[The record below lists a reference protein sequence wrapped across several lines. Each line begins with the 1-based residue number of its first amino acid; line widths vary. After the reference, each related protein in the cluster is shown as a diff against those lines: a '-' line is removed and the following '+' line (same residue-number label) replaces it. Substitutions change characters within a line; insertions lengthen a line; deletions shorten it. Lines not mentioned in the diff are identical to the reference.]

1 MDSFALL
8 RDVVIALGAAL
19 TLGLLLAR
27 LGQSA
32 LVGFLLAGVL
42 IGPYGL
48 ALVRNVGAIRTMAEL
63 GVALLLFTI
72 GLELPWRRL
81 RALGTRGAGAGV
93 LQIVLTGAAA
103 TLIGR
108 AVGLPLPASAAVGL
122 IIALSSTAVVF
133 RVLADRAEIDSVSG
147 RVTVGILLIQDIAVI
162 PMLLAVPF
170 LAGVGAGSGVHR
182 DLILTLVRA
191 VLLIAAVFVVSRTA
205 LRAFLRM
212 AAGTRNRELLVILAV
227 TYCLAATWAADA
239 LGLSPIF
246 GAFVAGM
253 VLAETNFANQVRAD
267 VGSLRAGFLALF
279 FVSIG
284 MLADTGLLAGNALP
298 VAALILA
305 IVAGKVLI
313 AGMVVRS
320 LGSATRTG
328 VLTGLALG
336 NIGELSFVVAEVA
349 LGHQVITPD
358 LFNLLV
364 SSSVVTLL
372 LAPYLIGSAPRL
384 AGLFDRGVPSR
395 PGPTSED
402 GRSEEEPSGHV
413 IVVGFGPTG
422 SRVVSALEEVGTP
435 YLVLELNPQAV
446 KEGRAAGM
454 KIEFGDASHGE
465 VLWEAGIRTAMALV
479 VTVPEPR
486 AAAAIVSAARTL
498 RSDLPV
504 LARARYARYSRLLA
518 ESGADAVLSEEDMMG
533 TRLAATTLRLVG
545 LVSEGVA
552 RVEMGSQGAG
562 GNDDPTR

>member
-1 MDSFALL
+1 MDTFSLL
-8 RDVVIALGAAL
+8 RDVVIVLGAAL
-19 TLGLLLAR
+19 TLGLLSAR
-27 LGQSA
+27 LGQNA

-42 IGPYGL
+42 VGPHGL
-48 ALVRNVGAIRTMAEL
+48 GLVRAVAEIHAMAEI

-72 GLELPWRRL
+72 GLELPWRRI

-103 TLIGR
+103 ALVVH
-108 AVGLPLPASAAVGL
+108 AVGLPLPASMALGL

-162 PMLLAVPF
+162 PVLLAVPF
-170 LAGVGAGSGVHR
+170 LAGVGAGAGVHW

-191 VLLIAAVFVVSRTA
+191 VLLIAAIFAVSRTA
-205 LRAFLRM
+205 LRAFLHI
-212 AAGTRNRELLVILAV
+212 GGGSRNRELLALLAV
-227 TYCLAATWAADA
+227 TYCLAATWAAHA
-239 LGLSPIF
+239 LGLSPIL
-246 GAFVAGM
+246 GAFAAGM
-253 VLAETNFANQVRAD
+253 VLAETDFASQVRAD

-284 MLADTGLLAGNALP
+284 MLADTELLVGNALP
-298 VAALILA
+298 VGALILA
-305 IVAGKVLI
+305 IVAGKVVI

-320 LGSATRTG
+320 LGFSPQTG

-349 LGHQVITPD
+349 LGYEVITPG

-364 SSSVVTLL
+364 SSSLVTLL
-372 LAPYLIGSAPRL
+372 LAPYLIASAPRL
-384 AGLFDRGVPSR
+384 AGLLYGRAPGR
-395 PGPTSED
+395 PRTSSTEN
-402 GRSEEEPSGHV
+402 GKPEEEPSGHV

-422 SRVVSALEEVGTP
+422 SRVISALTEVGTP
-435 YLVLELNPQAV
+435 YLVLERNPRAV

-454 KIEFGDASHGE
+454 RIKFGDASHGE
-465 VLWEAGIRTAMALV
+465 VLREAGIRTAMALV

-486 AAAAIVSAARTL
+486 MAAAIVRAARTF

-504 LARARYARYSRLLA
+504 LARARYARYAKMLA

-533 TRLAATTLRLVG
+533 NRLAAATLRLVG
-545 LVSEGVA
+545 LASEGVA
-552 RVEMGSQGAG
+552 RVEGA
-562 GNDDPTR
+562 RR

>member
-93 LQIVLTGAAA
+93 LQIVLTGSAA

-108 AVGLPLPASAAVGL
+108 AVGIPLPASTALGL

-162 PMLLAVPF
+162 PILLAVPF
-170 LAGVGAGSGVHR
+170 LAGVGAGSGAHW
-182 DLILTLVRA
+182 DLVLTLVRA
-191 VLLIAAVFVVSRTA
+191 VLLIAAIFIVSRTA
-205 LRAFLRM
+205 LRAFLHI
-212 AAGTRNRELLVILAV
+212 AAGTRNRELLVMLAV

-239 LGLSPIF
+239 LGLSPIL
-246 GAFVAGM
+246 GAFAAGM

-320 LGSATRTG
+320 LGFATQTG

-336 NIGELSFVVAEVA
+336 NIGELSFVVGEVA
-349 LGHQVITPD
+349 LGHQVITPG

-372 LAPYLIGSAPRL
+372 LTPYLIGSAPRL
-384 AGLFDRGVPSR
+384 AGLLSRGAPGR
-395 PGPTSED
+395 PRPTSAEN

-446 KEGRAAGM
+446 REGRAAGM
-454 KIEFGDASHGE
+454 KIQFGDASHGE

-486 AAAAIVSAARTL
+486 TAAAIVSAARTF

-504 LARARYARYSRLLA
+504 LARARYARYSKLLA

-552 RVEMGSQGAG
+552 RVEGA
-562 GNDDPTR
+562 PR

>member
-108 AVGLPLPASAAVGL
+108 AVGIPLPASTALGL

-162 PMLLAVPF
+162 PILLAVPF
-170 LAGVGAGSGVHR
+170 LAGVGAGSGAHW
-182 DLILTLVRA
+182 DLVLTLVRA
-191 VLLIAAVFVVSRTA
+191 VLLIAAIFIVSRTA
-205 LRAFLRM
+205 LRAFLHI
-212 AAGTRNRELLVILAV
+212 AAGTRNRELLVMLAV

-239 LGLSPIF
+239 LGLSPIL
-246 GAFVAGM
+246 GAFAAGM

-320 LGSATRTG
+320 LGFATQTG

-336 NIGELSFVVAEVA
+336 NIGELSFVVGEVA
-349 LGHQVITPD
+349 LGHQVITPG

-372 LAPYLIGSAPRL
+372 LTPYLIGSAPRL
-384 AGLFDRGVPSR
+384 AGLLSRGAPGR
-395 PGPTSED
+395 PRPISAEN

-446 KEGRAAGM
+446 REGRAAGM
-454 KIEFGDASHGE
+454 KIQFGDASHGE

-486 AAAAIVSAARTL
+486 TAAAIVSAARTF

-504 LARARYARYSRLLA
+504 LARARYARYSKLLA

-552 RVEMGSQGAG
+552 RVEGA
-562 GNDDPTR
+562 PR

>member
-1 MDSFALL
+1 
-8 RDVVIALGAAL
+8 
-19 TLGLLLAR
+19 LAR

-93 LQIVLTGAAA
+93 LQIVLTGSAA

-108 AVGLPLPASAAVGL
+108 AVGIPLPASTALGL

-162 PMLLAVPF
+162 PILLAVPF
-170 LAGVGAGSGVHR
+170 LADVGAGPGAHW
-182 DLILTLVRA
+182 DLVLTLVRA
-191 VLLIAAVFVVSRTA
+191 VLLIAAIFVVSRTV
-205 LRAFLRM
+205 LRAFLHI
-212 AAGTRNRELLVILAV
+212 AAGTRNRELLVMLAV

-239 LGLSPIF
+239 LGLSPIL
-246 GAFVAGM
+246 GAFAAGM

-320 LGSATRTG
+320 LGFATQTG

-336 NIGELSFVVAEVA
+336 NIGELSFVVGEVA
-349 LGHQVITPD
+349 LGHQVITPG

-372 LAPYLIGSAPRL
+372 LTPYLIGSAPRL
-384 AGLFDRGVPSR
+384 AGLLSRGAPGR
-395 PGPTSED
+395 PRPISAEN

-446 KEGRAAGM
+446 REGRAAGM
-454 KIEFGDASHGE
+454 KIQFGDASHGE

-486 AAAAIVSAARTL
+486 TAAAIVSAARTF

-504 LARARYARYSRLLA
+504 LARARYARYSKLLA

-552 RVEMGSQGAG
+552 RVEGA
-562 GNDDPTR
+562 PR